1 MGKALFILIC
11 SFYSFLSSST
21 FFRSSDAV
29 PSLLRGQGSGW
40 SHTWQMWLD
49 QMSWAQEIPQNKTV
63 IPYAGNEGRVTY
75 QQITDITPEI
85 SAQPRTLGDAMK

>member
-1 MGKALFILIC
+1 
-11 SFYSFLSSST
+11 
-21 FFRSSDAV
+21 
-29 PSLLRGQGSGW
+29 
-40 SHTWQMWLD
+40 MWLD